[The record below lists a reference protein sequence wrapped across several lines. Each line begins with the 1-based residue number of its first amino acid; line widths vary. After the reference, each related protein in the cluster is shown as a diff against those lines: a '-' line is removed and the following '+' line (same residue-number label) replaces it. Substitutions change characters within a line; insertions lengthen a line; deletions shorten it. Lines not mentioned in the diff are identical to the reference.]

1 MIKDERPGD
10 ELHGARA
17 AEAIT
22 RAFNHLR
29 ERGRP
34 MEEQK
39 EKQRRGFASMDLEKR
54 RAIAK
59 LGGIAAHKQGT
70 AHEWTTREAQV
81 AGKKGGSVSRG
92 GRGRVEP

>member
-1 MIKDERPGD
+1 MRIDRERLGD
-10 ELHGARA
+10 ELHGV
-17 AEAIT
+17 EAFT
-22 RAFNHLR
+22 RALNRR
-29 ERGRP
+29 ERGQP
-34 MEEQK
+34 MEQPK